1 MIKLSS
7 IFHMNL
13 INRDAYIE
21 FIFYVKTAPKI
32 ISFLGAVHSEV
43 LTLLYYY

>member
-7 IFHMNL
+7 IFHVNL

-21 FIFYVKTAPKI
+21 FIFYIKTAPKI
-32 ISFLGAVHSEV
+32 VSFLGAVHSEV
-43 LTLLYYY
+43 LTLLYYC